1 MKSQAVRNSARKAR
15 RQNMVILLAVVMMG
29 TFSADDAKAKAMYA
43 GRITMS
49 DPQEETTEDG
59 KRVCI
64 YSNSIY
70 TFTTV
75 TRSQNCPYSKT
86 FDTEESE

>member
-15 RQNMVILLAVVMMG
+15 CQNMIILLALLMMG
-29 TFSADDAKAKAMYA
+29 TFFADEAKA

-49 DPQEETTEDG
+49 DPQEETTADG
-59 KRVCI
+59 RRVCI

-75 TRSQNCPYSKT
+75 TRSQNCPYTHT
-86 FDTEESE
+86 FDTEASQ

>member
-1 MKSQAVRNSARKAR
+1 MKSKAVPNSARKAR
-15 RQNMVILLAVVMMG
+15 RQNMVILLAAVMMG
-29 TFSADDAKAKAMYA
+29 TFSADEAKA

-49 DPQEETTEDG
+49 DPQEETTADG

-64 YSNSIY
+64 YTNSIY

-86 FDTEESE
+86 FNTEDAE